1 MQNIITFQR
10 DIYFALSQH
19 IQAFAAGGG
28 WSSFLLYLPAAIAF
42 GAAHGLTPGHGKA
55 ILATYMIGS
64 PLGVSRGLLV
74 SVLASFTHVFASVAI
89 ALLALPLVSMTLG
102 GAGKAPLL
110 QGLSRGMLL
119 AIGAWM
125 LYRAIRH
132 RRHDHATGEGA
143 TVGFTAG
150 MVPCPLT
157 LFVMTFAIGRGVPQ
171 AGVAFASA
179 MMVGIALVLATVA
192 VAAVLFRRW
201 LVRLVEAKGAYLHG
215 AARVAE
221 AVSGAILM
229 AIAVIELH
237 SG

>member
-1 MQNIITFQR
+1 VQSIIAFQR
-10 DIYFALSQH
+10 EIYIALSQH

-28 WSSFLLYLPAAIAF
+28 WSSFLLYLPAASAF

-64 PLGVSRGLLV
+64 PIGVVRGLAV
-74 SVLASFTHVFASVAI
+74 SIIASFTHVFASVAI

-110 QGLSRGMLL
+110 QNISRGMLL

-132 RRHDHATGEGA
+132 RRHVHATGEGT
-143 TVGFTAG
+143 TVGLMAG
-150 MVPCPLT
+150 IVPCPLT

-171 AGVAFASA
+171 AGVAFACA
-179 MMVGIALVLATVA
+179 MMVGIALVLASVTV
-192 VAAVLFRRW
+192 VAIVFRKW
-201 LVRLVEAKGAYLHG
+201 LTRFVETRGAYLHG
-215 AARVAE
+215 ATRIFE
-221 AVSGAILM
+221 AASGAVLM
-229 AIAVIELH
+229 LIAAIELH